1 MAHKSQQQHPGD
13 DWAGLAQN
21 LFGIN
26 LDKPK
31 SGDDD
36 LLDDDMF
43 KVELPKPPAPPPV
56 VVTTAAQPVAQ
67 DEIEFAPA
75 EPAVPAA
82 AAQAPTRTATAA
94 AANRP
99 TSTKAALPP
108 QKAAVVAPKSDSFG
122 AGLDDFGFGV
132 VETNQTSHLVEE
144 DDDDGLTL
152 PEDYDSEGLTL
163 PSDYDDGLTLAP
175 EALSDDECDEDEEDD
190 EEFEDDDSDDEEL
203 SADEDFE
210 DDDEASDESDADDEA
225 EAGAETSISGQ
236 ASAAPA
242 SSDAPRPKRPF
253 RRTREDAYWDMLE
266 NWEWEEIPAS
276 DAPRADGG
284 RSSSGGRG
292 RDRDRDRKGSGS
304 RGASDRGRRGDRPRE
319 DRPPT
324 EQRDRSP
331 DRPTDRPAAS
341 DRPTTADRS
350 AASDKSVADDH
361 VREQRPQ
368 SEDRSRSTERPP
380 TGTPRGRSA
389 EGSGDRS
396 RPPRD
401 DRSRQERPRD
411 EKPREDRP
419 RTDTRAPA
427 SPSPAARPSA
437 APQNEQS
444 SFDDFGLGVFESE
457 PTPIVSRPSA
467 SERRP
472 REETVAQSSVAAD
485 KILRSSNHQPAK
497 SRTAQIEEELV
508 WPEADDSDVRLV
520 SAGSISET
528 TAIPS
533 AGAADESDEE
543 SDESAE
549 EFAEDSS
556 DITELNE
563 DGTPRRPRRRR
574 RRRGRR
580 RTGEGT
586 AETSS
591 EGTTFDLNDALSGA
605 SDTADFIPAS
615 ASEDGSLADADEPD
629 DEANESD
636 ESSERSD
643 DDQPAERKGRRRRR
657 RRRRPT
663 DANSTNAEGEPIETL
678 AAVDHSD
685 SNVDQTVESH
695 LDLEHVTDD
704 EADDEEEVAVIRYA
718 KMPSW
723 EEAIRYLLNPHL
735 VGKNLDP
742 EDEAESLVGDPRG
755 SGGSEPVPVAPQR
768 RFRRGGSSSGGG
780 RGRRPD
786 TR

>member
-253 RRTREDAYWDMLE
+253 VELAKTLIGICSKTGNGKKFLPVTHREPMEAVHHPVDVVETETEIEKVPGVEARVIVDAVVIARVRIVRRLNNATDL
-266 NWEWEEIPAS
+266 
-276 DAPRADGG
+276 
-284 RSSSGGRG
+284 
-292 RDRDRDRKGSGS
+292 
-304 RGASDRGRRGDRPRE
+304 
-319 DRPPT
+319 
-324 EQRDRSP
+324 
-331 DRPTDRPAAS
+331 PTDRPIGPLHQTDQRQQTGPLHQTSQLPTITFAS
-341 DRPTTADRS
+341 NDHSPKIVLVQRS
-350 AASDKSVADDH
+350 VRQLAHHVADQRKVPEIVVDRRVMIAVVKRDLVTRNRVKIDH
-361 VREQRPQ
+361 ARIRERQQAPVLRQGLPLHPKMN
-368 SEDRSRSTERPP
+368 SRRLMI
-380 TGTPRGRSA
+380 SA
-389 EGSGDRS
+389 
-396 RPPRD
+396 
-401 DRSRQERPRD
+401 
-411 EKPREDRP
+411 
-419 RTDTRAPA
+419 
-427 SPSPAARPSA
+427 
-437 APQNEQS
+437 
-444 SFDDFGLGVFESE
+444 
-457 PTPIVSRPSA
+457 
-467 SERRP
+467 
-472 REETVAQSSVAAD
+472 
-485 KILRSSNHQPAK
+485 
-497 SRTAQIEEELV
+497 
-508 WPEADDSDVRLV
+508 
-520 SAGSISET
+520 
-528 TAIPS
+528 
-533 AGAADESDEE
+533 
-543 SDESAE
+543 
-549 EFAEDSS
+549 
-556 DITELNE
+556 
-563 DGTPRRPRRRR
+563 
-574 RRRGRR
+574 
-580 RTGEGT
+580 
-586 AETSS
+586 
-591 EGTTFDLNDALSGA
+591 
-605 SDTADFIPAS
+605 
-615 ASEDGSLADADEPD
+615 
-629 DEANESD
+629 
-636 ESSERSD
+636 
-643 DDQPAERKGRRRRR
+643 
-657 RRRRPT
+657 
-663 DANSTNAEGEPIETL
+663 
-678 AAVDHSD
+678 
-685 SNVDQTVESH
+685 
-695 LDLEHVTDD
+695 
-704 EADDEEEVAVIRYA
+704 
-718 KMPSW
+718 
-723 EEAIRYLLNPHL
+723 
-735 VGKNLDP
+735 
-742 EDEAESLVGDPRG
+742 
-755 SGGSEPVPVAPQR
+755 
-768 RFRRGGSSSGGG
+768 
-780 RGRRPD
+780 
-786 TR
+786 